1 MIAKGMWKREDSFC
15 KTDNE
20 NVNPPKSPFVK
31 GGFSPSFDKGGL
43 GWIYIID
50 LFLSAAER
58 FVKVDA
64 ACQVCLFNGD
74 QTNLC
79 IEQ

>member
-1 MIAKGMWKREDSFC
+1 MIAKGRGKREDSFY
-15 KTDNE
+15 KTGNE

-31 GGFSPSFDKGGL
+31 GGQ
-43 GWIYIID
+43 GWIYIIE

-64 ACQVCLFNGD
+64 ACQVSLFNRD
-74 QTNLC
+74 QTYLC
-79 IEQ
+79 IKQ